1 MIAVRPVQAQEW
13 LSYKALRLGALQESP
28 DAFGSTYEAE
38 AARADE
44 FWIERM
50 KAAANSDT
58 NYVLFAEKDG
68 VPCGLIWCVLSSTD
82 AQTADIYQMWVA
94 PQWRG
99 LRVGYLLLDDAVKWA
114 EQHGASQVR
123 LGVTK
128 TNVAAITL
136 YENYGFQASGEVE
149 PLRDD
154 SPLMVQGMTLH
165 IRA

>member
-1 MIAVRPVQAQEW
+1 MIAVRPVHAQEW
-13 LSYKALRLGALQESP
+13 RRYKALRLGALQDSP

-94 PQWRG
+94 PQSRG
-99 LRVGYLLLDDAVKWA
+99 LRAGYLLLDDAVKWA
-114 EQHGASQVR
+114 EQKGVR
-123 LGVTK
+123 QLHLGVTK
-128 TNVAAITL
+128 TNTAAIAL
-136 YENYGFQASGEVE
+136 YEKFGFQACGELE

-154 SPLMVQGMTLH
+154 SPLMVQGMTLG
-165 IRA
+165 IGV